1 MKKRCGILK
10 YRLRPATIRCRSGTV
25 ANARRVEPPT
35 RPVPPITSI
44 RRLGT
49 AADRSAPEV
58 WQRTAPKHP
67 IGNTPVDISLSPSSL
82 ARARAH
88 THTVSFSSCASNS
101 NTIVYGALRSPLGPN
116 GSPDFS
122 SLAVFLLSDSAS
134 FCENFRLLKT
144 LLRMMLKKTQW
155 RRDAEYW
162 STGCVQR

>member
-35 RPVPPITSI
+35 RPVPPITST

-49 AADRSAPEV
+49 AAGRSAPEV

-67 IGNTPVDISLSPSSL
+67 IGNTPVDISLSPSSF

-88 THTVSFSSCASNS
+88 THNLSCASNS

-122 SLAVFLLSDSAS
+122 SLSVFLLSDSAS
-134 FCENFRLLKT
+134 FCEIFRLLKT
-144 LLRMMLKKTQW
+144 LLRMMLKETQ
-155 RRDAEYW
+155 
-162 STGCVQR
+162 